1 MKLKINKIETD
12 AEYENHVYT
21 RLITATVDSG
31 EELYIFDC
39 EYVVPENNLVV
50 GDVID
55 AEITMFGEIQVNNEN
70 PHNWKEIEFEVH
82 SKQSTENANECIY
95 ELKSR
100 IGTFNV
106 EDICDMSKVDLKKQ
120 KRIRYNYYRLH
131 IEGLY
136 ENKQ

>member
-1 MKLKINKIETD
+1 MKLKINKIETG
-12 AEYENHVYT
+12 AVYENRVYT
-21 RLITATVDSG
+21 RWITATIDSG

-39 EYVVPENNLVV
+39 EDVVPENNLAV

-55 AEITMFGEIQVNNEN
+55 ARIGMLGDVQVNNEN

-82 SKQSTENANECIY
+82 SKQSIENVNECIY

-106 EDICDMSKVDLKKQ
+106 EDIEGMREVDLKKR
-120 KRIRYNYYRLH
+120 KRVRFNYYRLD
-131 IEGLY
+131 IEGIY
-136 ENKQ
+136 DDKQ